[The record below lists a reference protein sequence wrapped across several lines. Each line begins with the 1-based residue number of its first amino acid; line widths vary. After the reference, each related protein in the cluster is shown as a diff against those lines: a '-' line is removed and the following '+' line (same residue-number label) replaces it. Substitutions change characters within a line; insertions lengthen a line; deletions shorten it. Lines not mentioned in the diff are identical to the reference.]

1 MAEEF
6 DRIRRLPPYVFSEVN
21 RIKAELRSKGED
33 IIDFGIGNPDQPTP
47 PHIV

>member
-1 MAEEF
+1 MSKDF

-33 IIDFGIGNPDQPTP
+33 IIDTIKIFR
-47 PHIV
+47 HKY